1 MVLSADNIF
10 SFAAATVMPLIITIL
25 YVTDLILLVPKYN
38 KCKYDHTP
46 RRKKLMWK
54 GACIGVP
61 FLLLVIGTII
71 NSIYRFDYRDLL
83 IVAGML
89 LCAVGDIVIEIRF
102 FKGGLCFAAGHIFY
116 VTAFFLLNNMQFNVT
131 ALIVYIILAGCGTFL
146 TIQMLGKKY
155 RPFLIGYNLV
165 ISGTFALALP
175 LILTGRACFV
185 FLGTGACFL
194 AVSDWLLARNK
205 AFKST
210 YGWSL
215 LSLMFYFGGQIL
227 ISAYPWIK

>member
-46 RRKKLMWK
+46 RRKKLMRK

-83 IVAGML
+83 IVVGML

-116 VTAFFLLNNMQFNVT
+116 VTAFFL
-131 ALIVYIILAGCGTFL
+131 
-146 TIQMLGKKY
+146 
-155 RPFLIGYNLV
+155 
-165 ISGTFALALP
+165 
-175 LILTGRACFV
+175 
-185 FLGTGACFL
+185 
-194 AVSDWLLARNK
+194 
-205 AFKST
+205 
-210 YGWSL
+210 
-215 LSLMFYFGGQIL
+215 
-227 ISAYPWIK
+227 

>member
-10 SFAAATVMPLIITIL
+10 SFAAATVMPLII
-25 YVTDLILLVPKYN
+25 LVPKYN

-83 IVAGML
+83 IVVGML

-116 VTAFFLLNNMQFNVT
+116 VTAFFLLNNRQFNVT
-131 ALIVYIILAGCGTFL
+131 ALIVYIILAGSGTFL

>member
-10 SFAAATVMPLIITIL
+10 SFAAASIMPLIVTIL

-46 RRKKLMWK
+46 RRRKLVWK

-61 FLLLVIGTII
+61 LLLLIAGTII
-71 NSIYRFDYRDLL
+71 NSIYRFDYRDIF
-83 IVAGML
+83 IVVGMIF
-89 LCAVGDIVIEIRF
+89 CAVGDIVIEIRF
-102 FKGGLCFAAGHIFY
+102 FRGGLCFAAGHIFY
-116 VTAFFLLNNMQFNVT
+116 VTAFFLLNNMEFNVT

-146 TIQMLGKKY
+146 TIQMLDKKY

-165 ISGTFALALP
+165 ISCSFALALP

-185 FLGTGACFL
+185 FLGIGACFL

-205 AFKST
+205 VFKST

>member
-10 SFAAATVMPLIITIL
+10 SFAAASIMPLIVTIL

-46 RRKKLMWK
+46 RRRKLVWK

-61 FLLLVIGTII
+61 LLLLIAGTII
-71 NSIYRFDYRDLL
+71 NLIYRFDYRDIF
-83 IVAGML
+83 IVVGMIF
-89 LCAVGDIVIEIRF
+89 CAVGDIVIEIRF

-116 VTAFFLLNNMQFNVT
+116 VTAFFLLNNMEFNVT

-165 ISGTFALALP
+165 ISGSFALALP

-185 FLGTGACFL
+185 FLGIGACFL
-194 AVSDWLLARNK
+194 AVSDWLLARNNV
-205 AFKST
+205 FKST

-227 ISAYPWIK
+227 ISAYPWLK